1 MTARRVQ
8 VRITRERTGLGDL
21 VAEVAC
27 PGCGTRA
34 EFIGYPSAIEIADGR
49 VRCCRPLQDDLVRDP
64 AASPRGL
71 AAQLG
76 RTVAAVRERRRLLG
90 LPAAWPARHCGSPP
104 PDPSVPPGRA
114 PVGPPD
120 APGDAPRIA
129 GRGSVVPAT
138 AAAAAADAGS
148 MGAADGSR

>member
-71 AAQLG
+71 AGPHG
-76 RTVAAVRERRRLLG
+76 RRGAGATSAAR
-90 LPAAWPARHCGSPP
+90 PP
-104 PDPSVPPGRA
+104 SSLAGPSLRF
-114 PVGPPD
+114 
-120 APGDAPRIA
+120 
-129 GRGSVVPAT
+129 AT
-138 AAAAAADAGS
+138 ARPERATRQGAGWPP
-148 MGAADGSR
+148 RRPR